1 MASALN
7 TKINSYAIQNG
18 IEFDQSITLPPTQTG
33 TLTENTPAYWSF
45 QGRSAVYEPGVG
57 PAGGSGSWKYVI
69 NSANGCR
76 LRNNGGPLL
85 NLMGDGNISVGFW
98 FKTTEF
104 RTTNTL
110 VDATALFAWVP
121 AGTTGFGF
129 FISGGAHATPNR
141 LVFKGGAQT
150 VVSNTTVSLNT
161 WYYLAV
167 VKNGNTMTFYING
180 QAANSVTST
189 STSSA
194 TQIGWSDNVAGT
206 SATDGATL
214 NISNSYIAEP
224 SVIGATQIAE
234 IWAVGSTA
242 PATVNYSSEPMTA
255 SALSVDPSLKISE
268 NILETPATAT
278 ALMTE
283 PTIVTTV
290 GDSTYVTTS
299 FIASATFPSNVS
311 IVARK
316 NINFTNVGTSNASAI
331 FGDNV
336 IITAGTNVSYSSEQL
351 TASALMNNAKTSE
364 SPFVAS
370 ALMKD
375 PIIFVTPN
383 YYNLI
388 KSLNPYLYINN
399 GQSSANIVNYGYQ
412 SGTFVRDL
420 DLLTNQNSPFPLDMV
435 AEGKSW
441 RGSSTTN
448 SNGWITFE
456 TANFANSFNSLVG
469 TGNFAYEI
477 WVNPQQ
483 FPSGA
488 QFSSYNGPNYSI
500 INSEKIHL
508 YMTEPSSNMN
518 VTYPNNNWNT
528 RSLRLDISNSST
540 TTIQLNIPLSSTP
553 LTLLNWNHIV
563 INIYQ
568 SGINANQRLV
578 QLWINGQIVFNQNI
592 SFTSYV
598 DNTDKINYILG
609 SNASGLKF
617 LSDMYYDELAIYSSA
632 LTNSQIIQHYNFIST
647 LSPNY
652 IHNASSI
659 TANAESGNHQYA
671 VTSNINAIATSITGS
686 ADFVMPSVL
695 AQKVINYS
703 APTLTASALNT
714 DATVYYGWTI
724 YPVPAIAAA
733 ESKEGFALNT
743 TYYDYIQANIAP
755 YRYVTFDT
763 ATPFADYGTDT
774 DYAVNPT
781 VVGGIIVNPDV
792 GITGKSAKTAGL
804 DYTTDGVILKESEH
818 DDNWG
823 TGNNSWHSSFWM
835 ERAIDDNSTTGLRV
849 LWNLNG
855 HNDNQNVILYH
866 YQNKLHLQINNQVG
880 APITIT
886 SANNV
891 NIFDYTRHN
900 IVINSHH
907 NNNNNVLY
915 VYVDATLVLTQNIG
929 SYAVTTI
936 NNPIHVGAN
945 DEANNFPRLG
955 VGCLITPFVNTALPV
970 VPTNTKLILDEIY
983 WDKNQILQ
991 TAVTNIFNVMP
1002 DKVNANTV
1010 AEALIASAEM
1020 IMPTIITNAILSA
1033 VPATASTE
1041 FVNPSLYIERFI
1053 VTSADIMD
1061 ASALMANAIGFV
1073 QVTINADVMAASVI
1087 LNNAG
1092 ILIAVPGP
1100 TMYASAQFADR
1111 PNGVYGSSAYFD
1123 LGIGIHINGFP
1134 SYIILSPWAAWL
1146 RTNNSN
1152 DLIVTRELV

>member
-33 TLTENTPAYWSF
+33 SLTENTPAYWSF

-141 LVFKGGAQT
+141 FVFKGGAQT

-255 SALSVDPSLKISE
+255 SALNVDPSLSISE

-283 PTIVTTV
+283 PTIVTTI

-316 NINFTNVGTSNASAI
+316 NINFTNVGTSNALAI

-336 IITAGTNVSYSSEQL
+336 IVTAGTNVSYSSEQL
-351 TASALMNNAKTSE
+351 TASALMNNARTSE

-420 DLLTNQNSPFPLDMV
+420 DLLTNQNSPFPLDLV

-441 RGSSTTN
+441 RGSNTTN

-456 TANFANSFNSLVG
+456 TANFANSFNNLIG

-483 FPSGA
+483 QPDASLPGGDD
-488 QFSSYNGPNYSI
+488 SSYAI
-500 INSEKIHL
+500 INSEAIQLILEDAYNPGYSSSFPGRFPYFRIIIKNG
-508 YMTEPSSNMN
+508 PSSSYQN
-518 VTYPNNNWNT
+518 P
-528 RSLRLDISNSST
+528 D
-540 TTIQLNIPLSSTP
+540 
-553 LTLLNWNHIV
+553 TLYIKDTNFSYFNWNHVV
-563 INIYQ
+563 INVYQ

-578 QLWINGQIVFNQNI
+578 QIWINGQVIFNQNI
-592 SFTSYV
+592 TFTTWT

-609 SNASGLKF
+609 SNATSLQK
-617 LSDMYYDELAIYSSA
+617 LSDMYYDELAIYSA
-632 LTNSQIIQHYNFIST
+632 PLTNSQIIQHHNFIST

-652 IHNASSI
+652 IHNASAFI
-659 TANAESGNHQYA
+659 TNAESGNHQFV
-671 VTSNINAIATSITGS
+671 VTSSVNAIATSITAS
-686 ADFVMPSVL
+686 ANFVMPSVL
-695 AQKVINYS
+695 ATKVINYS

-835 ERAIDDNSTTGLRV
+835 ERAIDDASTTGLRV

-855 HNDNQNVILYH
+855 HNDNQNIILYH

-886 SANNV
+886 SANN
-891 NIFDYTRHN
+891 ISLFDYTRHN

-929 SYAVTTI
+929 SYAVTTT

-1020 IMPTIITNAILSA
+1020 IMPTIITNAILSTT
-1033 VPATASTE
+1033 PATASAE
-1041 FVNPSLYIERFI
+1041 FANPLLYIERFI

-1073 QVTINADVMAASVI
+1073 QVNINADVMVANAIFSS
-1087 LNNAG
+1087 AG
-1092 ILIAVPGP
+1092 IIITIPAP
-1100 TMYASAQFADR
+1100 TMYATLAEIKNPS
-1111 PNGVYGSSAYFD
+1111 
-1123 LGIGIHINGFP
+1123 LINGLPQNEFTA
-1134 SYIILSPWAAWL
+1134 YIRYL
-1146 RTNNSN
+1146 RIESKINNS
-1152 DLIVTRELV
+1152 IPMMKEIK